1 MSAGKYMCRM
11 EESVKRYIISKVEE
25 WKNDITD
32 LSDSIHGFA
41 ELAGEEY
48 RSMEALCSYLEKRGF
63 RTERGLGS
71 QKTAFRAVFGTG
83 KPVIGFLAEYDA
95 LPELAWP
102 ACPDSRGVNGPG
114 HGCGHNLLGAAEA
127 AAASAL
133 ADAMRHGKREGT
145 LVVYGTPAEETLYG
159 KNQLLKEGYLKELDA
174 ALCWHPGRINHCG
187 EYQHKAMHSVKFFF
201 KGRSAHASVCP
212 ELGRSA
218 LDACE
223 LMNVGC
229 NYLREH
235 VSTDVRI
242 HYSYEDSG
250 CKPNIVPEYAGVW
263 YFIRAG
269 RRKTAD
275 EVLDRIRNIARGA
288 ALMTETAWE
297 EKILASGS
305 ETIINSVLSE
315 IVYENMMFIGA
326 PKFHEDDIR
335 WAEKVAEPLGLPG
348 ILDSGIEKPDGTIK
362 EEAGS
367 SDFSDVSQEIPAVE
381 LGTTCFIDGTPGH
394 HWTVTA
400 AAASKTGH
408 KGMLFA
414 AKVLAVTGYDLVDDK
429 EKLQKAKEEFIR
441 RKRENELYAG

>member
-1 MSAGKYMCRM
+1 MKER
-11 EESVKRYIISKVEE
+11 VKRYMISRLEE
-25 WKNDITD
+25 WEKDITD
-32 LSDSIHGFA
+32 LADSIHGFA

-48 RSMEALCSYLEKRGF
+48 HSMEALCSYLEKRGF
-63 RTERGLGS
+63 QTERGLGS
-71 QKTAFRAVFGTG
+71 QKTAFRAVYGEG

-102 ACPDSRGVNGPG
+102 ACPDSRGINGPG
-114 HGCGHNLLGAAEA
+114 HGCGHNLLGAAAA

-133 ADAMRHGKREGT
+133 ADAMGQERREGT

-159 KNQLLKEGYLKELDA
+159 KNQLLKEGYFKELDA
-174 ALCWHPGRINHCG
+174 ALCWHPGRTNHCG

-201 KGRSAHASVCP
+201 RGRPAHASVCP

-235 VSTDVRI
+235 VSTDVRM
-242 HYSYEDSG
+242 HYSYEDFQN
-250 CKPNIVPEYAGVW
+250 KPNVVPEYGGVW
-263 YFIRAG
+263 YFIRAR

-275 EVLDRIRNIARGA
+275 EVLDRIRKIARGA
-288 ALMTETAWE
+288 ALMTETDSE
-297 EKILASGS
+297 EKLLASGS

-315 IVYENMMFIGA
+315 IVYENMKLIGA
-326 PKFHEDDIR
+326 PQFSEEDMSLAR
-335 WAEKVAEPLGLPG
+335 HLAEPLGLPG
-348 ILDSGIEKPDGTIK
+348 ILDRRIEKPDGKIK
-362 EEAGS
+362 EEPGS

-381 LGTTCFIDGTPGH
+381 LGTTCFIDNTPGH

-400 AAASKTGH
+400 AAASGFGH

-414 AKVLAVTGYDLVDDK
+414 AKVLAATGYDLVDDEERLGK
-429 EKLQKAKEEFIR
+429 VKEEFIR